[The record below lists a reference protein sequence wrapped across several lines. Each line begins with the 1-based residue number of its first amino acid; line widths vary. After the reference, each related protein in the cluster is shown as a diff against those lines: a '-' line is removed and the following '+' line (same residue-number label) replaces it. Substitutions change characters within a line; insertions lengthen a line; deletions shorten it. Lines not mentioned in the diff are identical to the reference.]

1 MVVSEFQKL
10 PFIESTL
17 TYYPDRWLNLLT
29 HSQLPPLTD
38 PHKTIVVTGVGVV
51 SPYGIGLDCLQVGM
65 LSGKCC
71 LEPTKGA
78 VYPGFEG
85 AIAQVRELP
94 PLGEH
99 SNPQYSRT
107 DQLAVMATQD
117 AMASSG
123 SDRSAF
129 VDGGIVMASTLG
141 GLTEIDTGIAR
152 DPAAW
157 YRGRGGLLRAASYP
171 FAHVAD
177 AMGEHFGIRGPRC
190 AISVACASGAM
201 AIALAANMLLDGA
214 VPIVLAGGCDPLCP
228 FTLSGFNSLRAL
240 DPNPCSP
247 FDQNRKGLNLG
258 EGSAVLVLETLAGAT
273 ARNANVLAVLRGW
286 AMTNDAFHPTAPQK
300 EGSGLADC
308 IRLSMEMAE
317 VSGDEIGYVNAHGTG
332 TPLNDSAEAQS
343 YETAFRGRNLPIPV
357 SSTKSYFGHCLGAA
371 GALEAAITIMAIRA
385 GALLPTLRLINPIE
399 TPGVDWLRGEVKRQP
414 LPLAMSASSG
424 FGGSNTVLIFESRP
438 S

>member
-1 MVVSEFQKL
+1 M
-10 PFIESTL
+10 
-17 TYYPDRWLNLLT
+17 
-29 HSQLPPLTD
+29 TD

-51 SPYGIGLDCLQVGM
+51 SPYGIGLDCLQLGM
-65 LSGKCC
+65 LSGRCC
-71 LEPTKGA
+71 LEPVRDD

-85 AIAQVRELP
+85 TIAQVRALP
-94 PLGEH
+94 RLAEH
-99 SNPQYSRT
+99 SDPRYSRT

-117 AMASSG
+117 AIASSG
-123 SDRSAF
+123 YDRSAF
-129 VDGGIVMASTLG
+129 LDGGMIMASTLG
-141 GLTEIDTGIAR
+141 GLTEIDTGIAK

-157 YRGRGGLLRAASYP
+157 YRSPSGLLRAASYP

-177 AMGEHFGIRGPRC
+177 AVGEHFGILGPRC

-214 VPIVLAGGCDPLCP
+214 APIVLAGGCDPLCP

-247 FDQNRKGLNLG
+247 FDQNRQGVNLG
-258 EGSAVLVLETLAGAT
+258 EGSAVLVLETQAGAT
-273 ARNANVLAVLRGW
+273 ARKANVLAVLRGW
-286 AMTNDAFHPTAPQK
+286 AMTNDAFHPTAPHK

-332 TPLNDSAEAQS
+332 TPLNDSAEARS

-357 SSTKSYFGHCLGAA
+357 SSTKSYFGHCLGGA
-371 GALEAAITIMAIRA
+371 GALEAAITIMAIRS
-385 GALLPTLRLINPIE
+385 GALLPTLRLTNPIDS
-399 TPGVDWLRGEVKRQP
+399 PGVNWLRGEVKRQP

-424 FGGSNTVLIFESRP
+424 FGGSNAVLIFESRP

>member
-1 MVVSEFQKL
+1 VFEF
-10 PFIESTL
+10 
-17 TYYPDRWLNLLT
+17 LT
-29 HSQLPPLTD
+29 HSRLPPLTD

-51 SPYGIGLDCLQVGM
+51 SPYGIGLDSMQAGM
-65 LSGKCC
+65 LSGKSC
-71 LEPTKGA
+71 LEPAKDD
-78 VYPGFEG
+78 VYPGFTG
-85 AIAQVRELP
+85 TIAQVRALP
-94 PLGEH
+94 PLEEY

-107 DQLAVMATQD
+107 DQLAVMAAQD

-123 SDRSAF
+123 CDRSALL
-129 VDGGIVMASTLG
+129 DAGIVMASTLG
-141 GLTEIDTGIAR
+141 GLTEIDTSIAK

-157 YRGRGGLLRAASYP
+157 YRRPGGLLRAASYP

-177 AMGEHFGIRGPRC
+177 AVGEHFGIRGPRC

-214 VPIVLAGGCDPLCP
+214 APIVLAGGCDPLCP
-228 FTLSGFNSLRAL
+228 FTVSGFNSLQAL
-240 DPNPCSP
+240 DPNPCTP

-258 EGSAVLVLETLAGAT
+258 EGSAVLILETLAAAT

-317 VSGDEIGYVNAHGTG
+317 VTGDDVGYVNAHGTG
-332 TPLNDSAEAQS
+332 TPLNDSAEAQA
-343 YETAFRGRNLPIPV
+343 YETAFRGRKLPIPI

-385 GALLPTLRLINPIE
+385 GALIPTLRLATPIE
-399 TPGVDWLRGEVKRQP
+399 TPAVDWLRGEVKRQP

-424 FGGSNTVLIFESRP
+424 FGGSNTVLIFESGQA
-438 S
+438 